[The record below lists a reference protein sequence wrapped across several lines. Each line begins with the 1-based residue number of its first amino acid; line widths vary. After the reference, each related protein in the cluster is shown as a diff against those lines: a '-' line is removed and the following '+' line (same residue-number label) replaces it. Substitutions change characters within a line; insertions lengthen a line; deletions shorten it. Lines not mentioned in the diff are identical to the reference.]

1 MFTGLVLK
9 TAKFIGL
16 NRSKSPVLT
25 VDTDLPN
32 EVKIGDSIAVNG
44 ACLTL
49 ISRTNNHYKFNLSK
63 ETIKLSN
70 FGDISAGDL
79 LNIELPLR
87 LNDFIG
93 GHLVSGHLDGTVR
106 VRDIRKNTDSTKISF
121 LFQERNWKKLI
132 IHKGSITLNGVS
144 LTVSEK
150 GDSYFS
156 VNIIPHTL
164 SSTNL
169 INLKKGERVNIE
181 LDMMAKYIYNMNT
194 NK

>member
-9 TAKFIGL
+9 TARFISL
-16 NRSKSPVLT
+16 NRGKPPVLT
-25 VDTDLPN
+25 LETDLPN
-32 EVKIGDSIAVNG
+32 DVKIGDSVAVNG

-49 ISRTNNHYKFNLSK
+49 ISSAKNHYKFNLSN

-70 FGDISAGDL
+70 FGDISAGSL
-79 LNIELPLR
+79 VNIELPLR

-106 VRDIRKNTDSTKISF
+106 VRDIRKNSDSTKISF
-121 LFQERNWKKLI
+121 LFQEKEWKKFI
-132 IHKGSITLNGVS
+132 IHKGSVTLNGVS

-156 VNIIPHTL
+156 VDIIPHTL

-169 INLKKGERVNIE
+169 INLRKGERVNIE
-181 LDMMAKYIYNMNT
+181 LDMIAKYIYNINT